1 MASNSTLTVKKV
13 AKLLRQGKKG
23 RHLDGGPGGV
33 RGLYLEIESKTNAH
47 YLLRFQLNH
56 RTRWMGLGSARTFAL
71 PEARTRAKVERQKLA
86 DKIDPLAIRRAERA
100 KAAAA
105 PEILIFAKAAQAYF
119 DQHEAKWSNR
129 KHAAQFLS
137 TLKQYAFPRLGALD
151 VAEVNTPHV
160 LSVLEQKIAAHKG
173 NPAGVFW
180 QVRTTTASR
189 VRNRIELVLD
199 WAAVRGY
206 RPQGAPNPARW
217 QGHLSE
223 VLPAPGQIAKIAHH
237 RAVPYAEM
245 PVLVSALRQREGV
258 AAQALVFT
266 ILVVARAGETLGATW
281 PEIDFEAVV
290 WTVPAERM
298 KSRRPHRVPLAPAVI
313 ELLRGL
319 YTEAGNPYIFIG
331 PKTGAGLSETSLA
344 ATLRRVGRS
353 ETVHGLRSSF
363 SDWAHERTG
372 HASHEIELSL
382 AHSVGSD
389 QEKAYRRGDM
399 LDKRRKLMEA
409 WAKFCCSP
417 PAAQTGKVI
426 SMQPA
431 RR

>member
-1 MASNSTLTVKKV
+1 MASTSTLTVKKV

-86 DKIDPLAIRRAERA
+86 DRIDPLAIRRAERA

-105 PEILIFAKAAQAYF
+105 PETLTFAKAAQAYF
-119 DQHEAKWSNR
+119 DQHEAKWTNA
-129 KHAAQFLS
+129 KHRDAFLS
-137 TLKQYAFPRLGALD
+137 TLKQYAFPRIGALD
-151 VAEVNTPHV
+151 VAEIGTPHV
-160 LSVLEQKIAAHKG
+160 LAVLEQKTAAHKG

-206 RPQGAPNPARW
+206 RPSGAPNPARW

-245 PVLVSALRQREGV
+245 PSLVGVLRQREGV

-281 PEIDFEAVV
+281 PEIGFEAAV

-298 KSRRPHRVPLAPAVI
+298 KSRRPHRVPLAPQVI
-313 ELLRGL
+313 ELLDGL
-319 YTEAGNPYIFIG
+319 HREDGNPFLFIG
-331 PKTGAGLSETSLA
+331 SKPGAGLSETSLA

-409 WAKFCCSP
+409 WARYCTSP
-417 PAAQTGKVI
+417 P
-426 SMQPA
+426 PA
-431 RR
+431 GALVPLRGAR

>member
-1 MASNSTLTVKKV
+1 MALTVKKV
-13 AKLLRQGKKG
+13 AKLLRQGEPG
-23 RHLDGGPGGV
+23 RYLDSGTTGE
-33 RGLYLEIESKTNAH
+33 RGLYLEIAGRTNAH
-47 YLLRFQLNH
+47 WLLRYQLRG
-56 RTRWMGLGSARTFAL
+56 RTRWMGLGSARTFSL
-71 PEARTRAKVERQKLA
+71 NEARDRARQERKKLA
-86 DKIDPLAIRRAERA
+86 DKVDPLAVRRAERA

-105 PEILIFAKAAQAYF
+105 PEMLTFAKAAQAYF

-137 TLKQYAFPRLGALD
+137 TLRQYVFPRIGALD
-151 VAEVNTPHV
+151 VAEIGTPHV
-160 LSVLEQKIAAHKG
+160 LAVLEQKIPASKG

-180 QVRTTTASR
+180 QARTTTANR

-199 WAAVRGY
+199 WASVRGY
-206 RPQGAPNPARW
+206 RPQSAPNPARW
-217 QGHLSE
+217 SRHLSE
-223 VLPAPGQIAKIAHH
+223 VLPAPGQIARITHH
-237 RAVPYAEM
+237 RAVPYAEV
-245 PVLVSALRQREGV
+245 PALVTSLLQREGV

-266 ILVVARAGETLGATW
+266 ILEAARAGETLGAAW
-281 PEIDFEAVV
+281 NEIDFENAV

-298 KSRRPHRVPLAPAVI
+298 KSRRPHRVPLAPQAI

-319 YTEAGNPYIFIG
+319 YTEAGNPYVFIG
-331 PKTGAGLSETSLA
+331 PKTGARLSQTALA
-344 ATLRRVGRS
+344 AVLRRVGRN

-363 SDWAHERTG
+363 SDWAHERS
-372 HASHEIELSL
+372 AFNNHEIELSL
-382 AHSVGSD
+382 AHSVGTD

-409 WAKFCCSP
+409 WARFCTSP
-417 PAAQTGKVI
+417 PAAASGKVV